1 MSTYWFELEVGP
13 VSDLEDAAERLYSVC
28 GDGQLAGDERGGTVV
43 FSREAVSAIEAI
55 RSGCPTQGSGR

>member
-1 MSTYWFELEVGP
+1 L

-43 FSREAVSAIEAI
+43 FSREAVNAIEAI
-55 RSGCPTQGSGR
+55 LSAIDDSERAGLPVTGITEAE